1 MHACGCL
8 RYPRKPWSSFT
19 TEQNK
24 ANINDEALEVL
35 DHLLQYDHQ
44 LRPTC
49 AEAMQ

>member
-1 MHACGCL
+1 V
-8 RYPRKPWSSFT
+8 

-24 ANINDEALEVL
+24 ANVNDEALEVL
-35 DHLLQYDHQ
+35 DLLLQYDHQ